1 MKEKKITI
9 KNTELETTPDG
20 IKVVRVTLLKEGIE
34 YIKGARYTDLQ
45 DPKRKKSIYRSWKRD
60 IEKVEAEKAINEDE
74 VEANIKKLKGEV
86 IEDE

>member
-9 KNTELETTPDG
+9 KDTELETTPDG
-20 IKVVRVTLLKEGIE
+20 IKVVRVTLVKGDKE
-34 YIKGARYTDLQ
+34 YIKGAQYTDLQ
-45 DPKRKKSIYRSWKRD
+45 DSKKKKSIFRTWKKD

-74 VEANIKKLKGEV
+74 IEANIKKLKGES